1 MADALSKNKKTTTKK
16 KHKLSCFIR
25 IQEQSQRYFC
35 FHYVFLYGFVSL
47 MWLFIMLL

>member
-1 MADALSKNKKTTTKK
+1 MADALSKNKKTTKK
-16 KHKLSCFIR
+16 KTQVKLFIR

-35 FHYVFLYGFVSL
+35 FHYEFLYGFVSL